1 MTVKGVMDL
10 SLSKEELKAEI
21 LSRVKC
27 GEGIDVFENDCD
39 IIVFMLENCEISIPE
54 QNRFFVRVSCEGLT
68 DTVMDMRRRPF
79 SHLLEDAGLGDGIE
93 ALAYTGTYDISH
105 TSAEWES
112 VITLGIYGLRERIAE
127 YAQKNSVDDGSARF
141 YSQCLRVYGA
151 ALDFIERA
159 SRVALEMGR
168 DEMSRSLARLCIG
181 APTDLYGALQ
191 TSVVYYTLQ
200 QFFDGTVLRT
210 FGRLDSLLYPYYIK
224 EDKEKAKGMLL
235 DYIKEIDR
243 FKAIANVPFA
253 IGGTDADGNDLINEL
268 SYVLLDTYAASGTAD
283 TKLHLLC
290 SAHTPRDIIE
300 KALRYVRDGRNSI
313 VFISDRRVIEA
324 LDAQGTEHADS
335 VRYHVV
341 GCYECGGYGEL
352 TCSCNA
358 RVNAPKALELALNGG
373 RDMLTGKLLGLENDG
388 HIETYGELWAEFCRQ
403 LKYLCERAIE
413 ATELYEAH
421 YPSLHSAPILS
432 GTYTSALEKG
442 GDLYRDHTAKYNSS
456 SLNAIGLATAT
467 DSLAAIK
474 KAVFDDG
481 AFTLREFTDILR
493 SDWEGKEPLRLYIKN
508 KYPKYGQGNAEIDAI
523 AKDTVDVLSSAVSCK
538 PNSKGGKWRLGLFSI
553 DWRWEFGRRTAA
565 SADGRRRGE
574 TLSQNT
580 SASFGAD
587 REGATA
593 HLISA
598 SRLDTSKTPNGAIVD
613 IDLHSSSV
621 RGENGICA
629 LVASLLA
636 YFELGGFA
644 VHYNVL
650 DTEVLTAA
658 KREPEKYPTLQV
670 RLCGW
675 NVLFSSLSEAE
686 KDEFIQRSA
695 V

>member
-1 MTVKGVMDL
+1 MTAKGVMDL
-10 SLSKEELKAEI
+10 SLSKEELKAGI
-21 LSRVKC
+21 LSRVEC

-54 QNRFFVRVSCEGLT
+54 QNRFFVRVSCEWLT
-68 DTVMDMRRRPF
+68 DTVTDMRRRPF
-79 SHLLEDAGLGDGIE
+79 SHLLEDAGLGDGVD
-93 ALAYTGTYDISH
+93 ALAYTGMYDISH

-112 VITLGIYGLRERIAE
+112 VISLGIYGLRERIAE

-151 ALDFIERA
+151 ALDFMDRA
-159 SRVALEMGR
+159 SQVALEMGR

-224 EDKEKAKGMLL
+224 EDKEKSKGMLL

-313 VFISDRRVIEA
+313 VFISDRRV
-324 LDAQGTEHADS
+324 
-335 VRYHVV
+335 
-341 GCYECGGYGEL
+341 
-352 TCSCNA
+352 
-358 RVNAPKALELALNGG
+358 
-373 RDMLTGKLLGLENDG
+373 
-388 HIETYGELWAEFCRQ
+388 
-403 LKYLCERAIE
+403 IE

-523 AKDTVDVLSSAVSCK
+523 AKDTVDALSSAVSCK

-565 SADGRRRGE
+565 SADGRRQGE

-650 DTEVLTAA
+650 DNGILTAA